1 MLANLCVQC
10 EKNEGLL
17 RCLKCGTL
25 YCSKKCQR
33 DHWKKHKKQCEKIA
47 NTPIKLVEQVELAME
62 LKDELRYYGLDE
74 SNVDKLLEDMFEQ
87 CTKNIRTMSSGH
99 YSGPWNTDYSEY
111 TGKPLYIFR
120 NVCQEQKN
128 GLDVKYGKYQR
139 EIVSLKAQ
147 RDAITAQK
155 TYAERE
161 LQKSLGAS
169 SSSSESP
176 LLLEIDENL
185 KKINIELKRIKD
197 LSKLNSDTNH
207 SFAILLHKLHAIPKC
222 LICGTDTDPPNTVKM
237 CECNG
242 AKYCSQDCQTADWD
256 THKMTCATY
265 KA

>member
-10 EKNEGLL
+10 EKNDGLL
-17 RCLKCGTL
+17 LCSKCGTP
-25 YCSKKCQR
+25 YCSKKCQNR
-33 DHWKKHKKQCEKIA
+33 HWKKHKEQCGKIVDK
-47 NTPIKLVEQVELAME
+47 PIELVKQVELAMGLKRE
-62 LKDELRYYGLDE
+62 LEYNGIDR
-74 SNVDKLLEDMFEQ
+74 SNVDKLLEGMFEQ
-87 CTKNIRTMSSGH
+87 CTENIRTMSSG
-99 YSGPWNTDYSEY
+99 YSSGPWNPDYSEY
-111 TGKPLYIFR
+111 TGKSLCTFR
-120 NVCQEQKN
+120 DVCQEQKN
-128 GLDVKYGKYQR
+128 GLNVEYAKYQR
-139 EIVSLKAQ
+139 EIASLKVQ

-161 LQKSLGAS
+161 LQKG
-169 SSSSESP
+169 SSESP

-197 LSKLNSDTNH
+197 LSKLNSNTNH